1 MWLVDEL
8 QSEIVHRAVLHVNP
22 P

>member
-1 MWLVDEL
+1 MWLVEEL
-8 QSEIVHRAVLHVNP
+8 QSEIVRRAVLHVNP